1 MVPGSRVYVD
11 NLFTSFPLLQKMSEM
26 GLGLTGTIRQN
37 RLHRVPITG
46 KKDLEKKN
54 VAWGTITSAYKNDI
68 ICVSV
73 CVCSHFIM
81 CCC

>member
-1 MVPGSRVYVD
+1 MD

-46 KKDLEKKN
+46 KKDLEKKI
-54 VAWGTITSAYKNDI
+54 VARGTITSAYKNDI

-73 CVCSHFIM
+73 CVCVCSHFIM